1 MKQENT
7 DHVFYRSQVK
17 VLPEIDYGKGI
28 YFYDTLGRRY
38 IDGSSGALISNLGH
52 GDVRIAE
59 AYFEQAKKVE
69 FVHGTQFS
77 SRGVKELAEFISNV
91 APGDL
96 NRVYFVS
103 GGSEAIETAIKL
115 ARGYHLSQGNVQKHK
130 IISRW
135 QSYHGATLGALSCGG
150 RSGDRHPYTPL
161 LLNFP
166 HIVPCYCYRCPFGG
180 NPKQCNLECAWDL
193 ERVILQENPDHI
205 SAFMA
210 EPIVGATLGAVPA
223 HDQYFQIVRKIC
235 DQYNVLLIADEVM
248 TSVGRTGR
256 WFGMEHYDVV
266 PDLLVGSKGVAAGY
280 YPTGFVVAKDNIFQS
295 FKKGPGKFAHGFTYQ
310 GNPLMGAVCLK
321 VLTIIKEEGLV
332 QHVHE
337 LGTYLLTR
345 LEELK
350 QNHPIIGDCRGK
362 GLMTGIEFVKDRETK
377 EPFNESV
384 NLNKRLVDEAF
395 SRGLILY
402 PGSSGGMIN
411 GKGGNAIMVAP
422 PFIIT
427 KDQLDELLSIL
438 DETITTIE
446 KQIMT

>member
-1 MKQENT
+1 MKQDNT

-28 YFYDTLGRRY
+28 YFYDKSGKRY
-38 IDGSSGALISNLGH
+38 IDGTSGALISNLGH
-52 GDVRIAE
+52 GDLRIAE
-59 AYFEQAKKVE
+59 AYFKQAKKVE

-77 SRGVKELAEFISNV
+77 SSAVKEVAQFISDI

-115 ARGYHLSQGNVQKHK
+115 ARGYHVNEGNVQKHK
-130 IISRW
+130 IVSRW

-150 RSGDRHPYTPL
+150 RSGDRHLYIPL

-166 HIVPCYCYRCPFGG
+166 HIVPCYCYRCPFKKD
-180 NPKQCNLECAWDL
+180 PKNCNIECAWDL

-205 SAFMA
+205 SAFIA

-223 HDQYFQIVRKIC
+223 HEKYLSIIKQIC
-235 DQYNVLLIADEVM
+235 DKYNVLLIADEVM
-248 TSVGRTGR
+248 TSVGRTGK
-256 WFGMEHYDVV
+256 WFGIEHYGVV
-266 PDLLVGSKGVAAGY
+266 PDMIVGSKGVAAGY
-280 YPTGFVVAKDNIFQS
+280 YPTGFVIVRENIFQS

-310 GNPLMGAVCLK
+310 GNPLSGAVCLK
-321 VLTIIKEEGLV
+321 VLNIIKEENLV

-337 LGTYLLTR
+337 LGIYLMTQ

-350 QNHPIIGDCRGK
+350 RKHSIIGDCRGK
-362 GLMTGIEFVKDRETK
+362 GLMTGIEFVKDKKTK
-377 EPFNESV
+377 EPFDESI
-384 NLNKRLVDEAF
+384 NLNRRLVDEAF
-395 SRGLILY
+395 LRGLIIY
-402 PGSSGGMIN
+402 PGASGGMIN

-422 PFIIT
+422 SFIIT
-427 KDQLDELLSIL
+427 KEQLDELLSIL
-438 DETITTIE
+438 DETITTVE
-446 KQIMT
+446 KQIAS